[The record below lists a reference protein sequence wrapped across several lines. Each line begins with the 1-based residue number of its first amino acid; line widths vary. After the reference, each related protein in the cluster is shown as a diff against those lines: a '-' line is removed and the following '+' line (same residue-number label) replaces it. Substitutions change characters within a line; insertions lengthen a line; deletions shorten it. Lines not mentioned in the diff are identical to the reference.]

1 MYALAIT
8 APCKYKSRR
17 NRTSYSPLVWWYT
30 STVAAVILALNR
42 CLGIVSRDWSDKL
55 FGGRRAWLWVLVAVA
70 YGIHHDIY
78 TKACIFSGVI
88 GCWYFNPHVGYL
100 EDVDHNV
107 SVRWSFLTVG
117 IFQYSA
123 QDLLQHNIVVLV
135 SLTTLYGVFV
145 LRIAWSKQQVEG
157 EWQGQVNVK
166 AVGAFVIEHSF
177 LMLATGYTN
186 ETYGES
192 FVNVGKKFALR
203 HLAWGIFG

>member
-1 MYALAIT
+1 MFFMSVLDVCCLPVIALGSGIFMFTGMVFCSNPPLMYALAIT
-8 APCKYKSRR
+8 APF
-17 NRTSYSPLVWWYT
+17 WWYT

-100 EDVDHNV
+100 EDVDHN
-107 SVRWSFLTVG
+107 
-117 IFQYSA
+117 YSA

-166 AVGAFVIEHSF
+166 A
-177 LMLATGYTN
+177 
-186 ETYGES
+186 
-192 FVNVGKKFALR
+192 
-203 HLAWGIFG
+203 